1 MALALS
7 ARSTVTALAFSV
19 GHACQYLAFA
29 VDVSADADAGEAVSE
44 AFEDPDPDGNEA
56 DAGDTLAPPSM
67 KAAAGKAKGTLA
79 GRLLKRSPRPFRKKK
94 GQGQGGPKAASRKK
108 AKQGTVRV
116 FKVYEANREAWP
128 VAGANN
134 LGGCIRPVRDLVLHK
149 GTMRAACGFCLF

>member
-29 VDVSADADAGEAVSE
+29 VDVSADADAVETAE
-44 AFEDPDPDGNEA
+44 DPDGNEA

-67 KAAAGKAKGTLA
+67 KAATGKAKGTLA

-94 GQGQGGPKAASRKK
+94 GQGQGGPKAASKKK
-108 AKQGTVRV
+108 AKQGMVRV